1 MTTTTT
7 SPRRVQRRRTK
18 GWTAPL
24 DHLGRRPVYVG
35 RGSPWGNPWTVTQD
49 NHGRWIAM
57 WNSAAG
63 QPLPCGRHTFASAV
77 DRQDAHAVA
86 VRLYREYLDAHPE
99 LVERARA
106 ELAGRDLMCWC
117 AEDMSCHADVL
128 LRVANL

>member
-1 MTTTTT
+1 M
-7 SPRRVQRRRTK
+7 
-18 GWTAPL
+18 
-24 DHLGRRPVYVG
+24 
-35 RGSPWGNPWTVTQD
+35 
-49 NHGRWIAM
+49 
-57 WNSAAG
+57 
-63 QPLPCGRHTFASAV
+63 
-77 DRQDAHAVA
+77 A